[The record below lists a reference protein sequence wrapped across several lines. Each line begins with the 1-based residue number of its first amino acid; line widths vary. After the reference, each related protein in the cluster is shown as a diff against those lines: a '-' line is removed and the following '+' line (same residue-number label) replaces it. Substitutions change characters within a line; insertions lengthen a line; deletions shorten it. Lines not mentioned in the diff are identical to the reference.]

1 MKNAPE
7 PVNGLRRF
15 LKKGEMMKFKYRFQE
30 AVRFFKLA
38 FYPMRPILIYLSV
51 TVVLDILLGIGMA
64 RGFGGDAGYNVLFA
78 MLTGITASFFVS
90 AVTELSN
97 NYKNNLLAWHE
108 LEDYY
113 RVIVDFVMNKGILQR
128 KDWDDGPRDEVQ
140 AVWALLP
147 KIIPV
152 LEKTYQEK
160 KAFLNEKEIFEL
172 GVLLEQ
178 YQIIRSEVARI
189 VKRTYYYDT
198 MNRPD
203 EAVLQGEYPQ
213 NILDTMPDWL
223 KKHLACEESKAAME
237 KLVDK
242 IMADEFLLNS
252 MLKDYDISEKALTE
266 LSDEEEEE
274 SENIT
279 ENAENAEEEDGEWEE
294 EPEMTPE
301 EHRAMCEQ
309 MNRELEEQYRPA
321 VSQTIS
327 ECCKQIA
334 AELRALEEQVS
345 KKPAYG
351 TYLQVHYRIQ
361 QRRNDETER

>member
-1 MKNAPE
+1 M
-7 PVNGLRRF
+7 R
-15 LKKGEMMKFKYRFQE
+15 FKYRFQE

-51 TVVLDILLGIGMA
+51 TVVLDILLGIGMV
-64 RGFGGDAGYNVLFA
+64 RGIGGDVGYDVLFA
-78 MLTGITASFFVS
+78 MLTGVTASFFV
-90 AVTELSN
+90 AAITELSN

-113 RVIVDFVMNKGILQR
+113 RAVEGFVIDRDIRRR
-128 KDWDDGPRDEVQ
+128 KDWDDAPCDEVH

-160 KAFLNEKEIFEL
+160 KAFLNEKEIYEL
-172 GVLLEQ
+172 GILLGE
-178 YQIIRSEVARI
+178 YQTIRSK
-189 VKRTYYYDT
+189 VKLILEMPYRYDA
-198 MNRPD
+198 MNQPD

-223 KKHLACEESKAAME
+223 KKALASKESEAAME

-242 IMADEFLLNS
+242 IMADEILLNS
-252 MLKDYDISEKALTE
+252 MLSDYDISEKAITE
-266 LSDEEEEE
+266 SSEEEEE
-274 SENIT
+274 EPENIT
-279 ENAENAEEEDGEWEE
+279 ENAEEEEGEWEE

-309 MNRELEEQYRPA
+309 MNRELEEQYRPV

-327 ECCKQIA
+327 ECCKRIA

-351 TYLQVHYRIQ
+351 TYLQVHYKIQ
-361 QRRNDETER
+361 QKRNDEAE